1 MGVLVMSLRSPL
13 ARARNHGSARDGV
26 HHWWQQRLSAVL
38 LVALTVWLVLAIRVA
53 VDGDFDTARAWMAL
67 PWNTV
72 FALLFTIT
80 TFYHGQ
86 LGLQVIIEDYV
97 HTRWLEVT
105 LQIAVKLF
113 ALLFAVMGALAI
125 LRIAFG
131 VAPLAG

>member
-1 MGVLVMSLRSPL
+1 MSLRSPL
-13 ARARNHGSARDGV
+13 AKARNHGSARDGV

-38 LVALTVWLVLAIRVA
+38 LMVLTLWLVFAVCVAIQ
-53 VDGDFDTARAWMAL
+53 GDFSATRQWLAL

-80 TFYHGQ
+80 MFYHGQ
-86 LGLQVIIEDYV
+86 LGLQVVIEDYI
-97 HTRWLEVT
+97 HTRWLEVS
-105 LQIAVKLF
+105 LLIVIKLL
-113 ALLFAVMGALAI
+113 ALLFSVMGSLAI

>member
-1 MGVLVMSLRSPL
+1 MSLRSPL

-26 HHWWQQRLSAVL
+26 HHWWHQRLSAVL
-38 LVALTVWLVLAIRVA
+38 LVPLVIWLVAALRVA
-53 VDGDFDTARAWMAL
+53 AGGDFIAAREWLAL

-72 FALLFTIT
+72 FALLFTLT

-86 LGLQVIIEDYV
+86 LGLQVVIEDYI
-97 HTRWLEVT
+97 HTRWLEVS
-105 LQIAVKLF
+105 LQVVVKLL
-113 ALLFAVMGALAI
+113 ALVLALMGSLAI